1 MKKVVKSGTT
11 MSYSSSPMSAA
22 RYLEDVLLD
31 VETGRWRISNDKVEA
46 LYDAVNIL
54 YGLSG
59 QDGEYD
65 QVAASKQN
73 DRV

>member
-22 RYLEDVLLD
+22 KDLEGVLLD
-31 VETGRWRISNDKVEA
+31 IETGRWSISNDEVEA
-46 LYDAVNIL
+46 LYDAINIL

-59 QDGEYD
+59 QDGVYD

-73 DRV
+73 DRT